1 MTLRP
6 VSASWFELL
15 TSREELGATLDC
27 LAATGSVQ
35 LEAYSRSEQRL
46 ALPDLR
52 TTLADYETLARRYG
66 HYWPRAADVRHAPE
80 HDLLDAPR
88 RGARSRADVDQ
99 GGRPADRR
107 TRGTLRRPPKT
118 PRCSRSCWPS
128 PATAWPA
135 STRWPGPARC
145 SPDAPTCCPRAARRR
160 RCRPTCCMQRVT
172 LDARLFLLAV
182 GPTDEITALD
192 QALAARKARVIPL
205 PDDLP
210 ADPVEL
216 GRHLEARRAAIAER
230 QQAARAALDALSG
243 QQGIAAALGELA
255 LAAWLVTHVPEL
267 PVTEHFAW
275 VTGWCAD
282 ADDTQLR
289 AALDARNLHYLL
301 RFTPAPA
308 DAVAPSVLR
317 NPAWA
322 RPFEVFGRLMGVPG
336 TREADPSMVLA
347 LVAPLMFGYMF
358 GDVVQG
364 LVLAIIGFVVR
375 DRLPALRLLV
385 PGGLVAVA
393 FGFAFGSVFA
403 REDVIP
409 ALWVHPLSEPL
420 TVLGTALGFG
430 VVVILVGL
438 LLNALQYHWR
448 GELGKLG
455 RDRRRAAG
463 GLPGHR
469 GQPWSMRG
477 CCGRCP
483 PASPGCWPAAHSW
496 RPATASARVGRAA
509 GESLERLLQLGVN
522 TVSFVRVGAF
532 ALAHAGLSTAVVGI
546 ADAAGPAYWPVLLI
560 GNAAIIA
567 LEGLVVG
574 IQTTRLMLFE
584 FFIRF
589 LAAHGRPFEPLP
601 PPSPMSEPLPRSKP

>member
-15 TSREELGATLDC
+15 TSREELGAALDC

-52 TTLADYETLARRYG
+52 TTLADYETMARRYG
-66 HYWPRAADVRHAPE
+66 HYWPRAAVLRHAPE
-80 HDLLDAPR
+80 HDLLEA
-88 RGARSRADVDQ
+88 
-99 GGRPADRR
+99 
-107 TRGTLRRPPKT
+107 
-118 PRCSRSCWPS
+118 
-128 PATAWPA
+128 
-135 STRWPGPARC
+135 
-145 SPDAPTCCPRAARRR
+145 PRAALDRVRAWSKAADPLIAELEELAQSAEDTALLAQLLVVSGGGLAR
-160 RCRPTCCMQRVT
+160 LDQVARAGPVLAGRAYLLPEGGPPQALPPNVLMQRVV
-172 LDARLFLLAV
+172 LDSRLFLLAV
-182 GPTDEITALD
+182 GPADEIATLD

-210 ADPVEL
+210 ADPAEL
-216 GRHLEARRAAIAER
+216 GRHLESRRASIEAR
-230 QQAARAALDALSG
+230 GKAARAELDALSE

-275 VTGWCAD
+275 ITGWCAD
-282 ADDTQLR
+282 ADDARLR

-301 RFTPAPA
+301 RFTPAPT
-308 DAVAPSVLR
+308 DAVPPSVMR

-336 TREADPSMVLA
+336 TSEADPSMLLA
-347 LVAPLMFGYMF
+347 LVAPLMFGFMF

-364 LVLAIIGFVVR
+364 LVLALLGYMVR
-375 DRLPALRLLV
+375 DRLPALRLLI

-409 ALWVHPLSEPL
+409 PLWVHPLGEPL

-430 VVVILVGL
+430 VVVILLGL
-438 LLNALQYHWR
+438 LLNALQFHWR
-448 GELGKLG
+448 GELPRWLATEAGLLVAYVGIVGTVYDARLLWALPAGILWMLLG
-455 RDRRRAAG
+455 SALVAPGDRLG
-463 GLPGHR
+463 SLGH
-469 GQPWSMRG
+469 
-477 CCGRCP
+477 
-483 PASPGCWPAAHSW
+483 
-496 RPATASARVGRAA
+496 AA
-509 GESLERLLQLGVN
+509 GESLERMLQLGVN

-546 ADAAGPAYWPVLLI
+546 AEAAGAAYWPVLVI

-567 LEGLVVG
+567 LEGLVVC
-574 IQTTRLMLFE
+574 IQTTRLILFE

-589 LAAHGRPFEPLP
+589 LAAKGRPFEPLQP
-601 PPSPMSEPLPRSKP
+601 PEPTSASLPRSKP

>member
-6 VSASWFELL
+6 ASACWFELL

-27 LAATGSVQ
+27 LAGTGTVQ

-52 TTLADYETLARRYG
+52 ATLTEYETLARRYG
-66 HYWPRAADVRHAPE
+66 HYWPAAVDLRHAAE
-80 HDLLDAPR
+80 HDLLEA
-88 RGARSRADVDQ
+88 
-99 GGRPADRR
+99 
-107 TRGTLRRPPKT
+107 
-118 PRCSRSCWPS
+118 
-128 PATAWPA
+128 
-135 STRWPGPARC
+135 
-145 SPDAPTCCPRAARRR
+145 PRAALERVRVWAR
-160 RCRPTCCMQRVT
+160 AADPLIAELEELAQAEEDTALLAQLQAVSGDSLARLDQVARAGPVLAGRAYLLPEGGPPQAIPPQVLLQRVP
-172 LDARLFLLAV
+172 LDERLFLLAV
-182 GPTDEITALD
+182 GPADEIALLD

-205 PDDLP
+205 PSDLP
-210 ADPVEL
+210 ADPPAL
-216 GRHLEARRAAIAER
+216 GAHLEARKAGIVRRE
-230 QQAARAALDALSG
+230 QAARAALDALNG
-243 QQGIAAALGELA
+243 QHGIAEALGELT

-282 ADDTQLR
+282 PDDTRLR
-289 AALDARNLHYLL
+289 AALDSRDLHYLL
-301 RFTPAPA
+301 RFTPAPE
-308 DAVAPSVLR
+308 DAVPPSVLR

-347 LVAPLMFGYMF
+347 LVAPLMFGFMF

-364 LVLAIIGFVVR
+364 LIVALLGFLVR
-375 DRLPALRLLV
+375 NRLPALRLLV
-385 PGGLVAVA
+385 PGGLFAVA

-409 ALWVHPLSEPL
+409 ALWVHPLGEPL

-438 LLNALQYHWR
+438 LLNALQFHWR
-448 GELGKLG
+448 GELGRWAATEAGLLVAYVGVVGAFIDARLLWALPLG
-455 RDRRRAAG
+455 IVWLLAGSALTARGDRLGAV
-463 GLPGHR
+463 GH
-469 GQPWSMRG
+469 
-477 CCGRCP
+477 
-483 PASPGCWPAAHSW
+483 
-496 RPATASARVGRAA
+496 AA
-509 GESLERLLQLGVN
+509 GESVERLLQLGVN

-546 ADAAGPAYWPVLLI
+546 AEAAGPAYWPVLVI

-574 IQTTRLMLFE
+574 IQTTRLILFE
-584 FFIRF
+584 FFLRF
-589 LAAHGRPFEPLP
+589 LSAQGRPFEPLP
-601 PPSPMSEPLPRSKP
+601 PPSTTPPSFPRSTP

>member
-15 TSREELGATLDC
+15 TSREELGAALDC

-52 TTLADYETLARRYG
+52 TTLAEYETLARRYG
-66 HYWPRAADVRHAPE
+66 HYWPSAAVLRHGPE
-80 HDLLDAPR
+80 HDLFDAPR
-88 RGARSRADVDQ
+88 EALERVRVWSTAADPLIAELEELTQAAED
-99 GGRPADRR
+99 
-107 TRGTLRRPPKT
+107 
-118 PRCSRSCWPS
+118 
-128 PATAWPA
+128 TA
-135 STRWPGPARC
+135 
-145 SPDAPTCCPRAARRR
+145 
-160 RCRPTCCMQRVT
+160 
-172 LDARLFLLAV
+172 LLARLQELSGEGLARLDQVARAGPVLAGRAYLLPEGGPPQALPPNVLLQRAPLEEKMFLLAV
-182 GPTDEITALD
+182 GPLEEITALD
-192 QALAARKARVIPL
+192 QALAARKARTIPL

-210 ADPVEL
+210 ANAADL
-216 GRHLEARRAAIAER
+216 GRHL
-230 QQAARAALDALSG
+230 AARKSALEERERSARAELDALSE
-243 QQGIAAALGELA
+243 QHGIPAALGELA

-282 ADDTQLR
+282 PDDTQLR
-289 AALDARNLHYLL
+289 AALDARDLHYLL
-301 RFTPAPA
+301 RFTPAPE
-308 DAVAPSVLR
+308 DAVAPSVLH
-317 NPAWA
+317 NAAWV

-336 TREADPSMVLA
+336 TREADPSIVLA
-347 LVAPLMFGYMF
+347 LVAPLMFGFMF
-358 GDVVQG
+358 GDVAQG
-364 LVLAIIGFVVR
+364 LVVAILGFLVR
-375 DRLPALRLLV
+375 DRLPALRLLI

-409 ALWVHPLSEPL
+409 ALWLHPLSQPL

-430 VVVILVGL
+430 VVVILLGL
-438 LLNALQYHWR
+438 LLNALQFHWR
-448 GELGKLG
+448 GELPRWLATEAGLLVAYVGIVGTVYDARLLWALPAGILWMLLG
-455 RDRRRAAG
+455 SALVAPGDRLG
-463 GLPGHR
+463 SLGH
-469 GQPWSMRG
+469 
-477 CCGRCP
+477 
-483 PASPGCWPAAHSW
+483 
-496 RPATASARVGRAA
+496 AA
-509 GESLERLLQLGVN
+509 GESLERMLQLGVN

-546 ADAAGPAYWPVLLI
+546 AEAAGAAYWPVLVI

-574 IQTTRLMLFE
+574 IQTTRLILFE

-589 LAAHGRPFEPLP
+589 LAAKGRPFEPLQP
-601 PPSPMSEPLPRSKP
+601 PEPTSASLPRSKP

>member
-6 VSASWFELL
+6 ASASWFELL

-27 LAATGSVQ
+27 LAATGAVQ

-52 TTLADYETLARRYG
+52 ATLAEYETLARRYG
-66 HYWPRAADVRHAPE
+66 HYWPRATDLRHATE

-88 RGARSRADVDQ
+88 EAIERVRG
-99 GGRPADRR
+99 
-107 TRGTLRRPPKT
+107 
-118 PRCSRSCWPS
+118 W
-128 PATAWPA
+128 ATAADPLIA
-135 STRWPGPARC
+135 ELEELAQSAEDTALLAQLQALSGAGLARLDQVAHAGPVLAG
-145 SPDAPTCCPRAARRR
+145 RAYLLPEGGPPQAL
-160 RCRPTCCMQRVT
+160 PPNVLLQRVA
-172 LDARLFLLAV
+172 LDDRLFLLAV
-182 GPTDEITALD
+182 GPADEIAVFD

-205 PDDLP
+205 PADLP
-210 ADPVEL
+210 ADPSAL
-216 GRHLEARRAAIAER
+216 GADLEARKAAIAGRE
-230 QQAARAALDALSG
+230 QAARAALDALSE
-243 QQGIAAALGELA
+243 QRGIAAALGELA

-282 ADDTQLR
+282 PDDTRMR
-289 AALDARNLHYLL
+289 AALDARDRHYLL
-301 RFTPAPA
+301 RFTPAPE

-336 TREADPSMVLA
+336 TREADPSIVLA
-347 LVAPLMFGYMF
+347 LVAPLMFGFMF

-364 LVLAIIGFVVR
+364 LVLAVIGFLVR

-385 PGGLVAVA
+385 PGGLVAVG

-403 REDVIP
+403 REDIIP
-409 ALWVHPLSEPL
+409 ALWVHPLSQPL
-420 TVLGTALGFG
+420 TVLGTALAFG
-430 VVVILVGL
+430 VIVILLGL
-438 LLNALQYHWR
+438 LLNALQFHWR
-448 GELGKLG
+448 GELGHWLATEAGLLVAYAGIVGAVVDARLLWALPLG
-455 RDRRRAAG
+455 VAWLLIGSALTARGDRLGA
-463 GLPGHR
+463 LGH
-469 GQPWSMRG
+469 
-477 CCGRCP
+477 
-483 PASPGCWPAAHSW
+483 
-496 RPATASARVGRAA
+496 AA
-509 GESLERLLQLGVN
+509 GESVERLLQLGVN

-546 ADAAGPAYWPVLLI
+546 ADASGPAYWPVLLI

-574 IQTTRLMLFE
+574 IQTTRLILFE

-589 LAAHGRPFEPLP
+589 LSAHGRQFEPLT
-601 PPSPMSEPLPRSKP
+601 PPSPPSASLPRSKP

>member
-6 VSASWFELL
+6 ASACWFELL

-27 LAATGSVQ
+27 LAGTGTVQ

-52 TTLADYETLARRYG
+52 ATLAEYETLARRYG
-66 HYWPRAADVRHAPE
+66 HYWPSAVDLRHAAE
-80 HDLLDAPR
+80 HDLLEAPR
-88 RGARSRADVDQ
+88 DALERVRGWAKAADPLIAELEELAQSAEDTALLTQLQARSGESLARLDQVAHAGPVLAGRAYLLPEGGPPHALPPDV
-99 GGRPADRR
+99 
-107 TRGTLRRPPKT
+107 LL
-118 PRCSRSCWPS
+118 
-128 PATAWPA
+128 
-135 STRWPGPARC
+135 
-145 SPDAPTCCPRAARRR
+145 
-160 RCRPTCCMQRVT
+160 QRVP
-172 LDARLFLLAV
+172 LDERLFLLAV
-182 GPTDEITALD
+182 GPASEIVALD

-205 PDDLP
+205 PADLP
-210 ADPVEL
+210 SDPAAL
-216 GRHLEARRAAIAER
+216 GAHLEARRQDIAARER
-230 QQAARAALDALSG
+230 AARAELDALSE
-243 QQGIAAALGELA
+243 QHGIAAALGELM

-282 ADDTQLR
+282 PDESRMR
-289 AALDARNLHYLL
+289 AALDSRNLHYLL
-301 RFTPAPA
+301 RFTPAPE
-308 DAVAPSVLR
+308 DAVPPSVLR

-364 LVLAIIGFVVR
+364 LIVALLGFLVR

-403 REDVIP
+403 REDIIP
-409 ALWVHPLSEPL
+409 ALWVHPLGEPL

-430 VVVILVGL
+430 VVVILLGL
-438 LLNALQYHWR
+438 VLNALQFHWR
-448 GELGKLG
+448 GELGHWFATEAGLLVAYAGIVGTVVDARLLWALPLG
-455 RDRRRAAG
+455 IVWLLAGSALTAPGDRLGA
-463 GLPGHR
+463 LGH
-469 GQPWSMRG
+469 
-477 CCGRCP
+477 
-483 PASPGCWPAAHSW
+483 
-496 RPATASARVGRAA
+496 AA
-509 GESLERLLQLGVN
+509 GESVERLLQLGVN

-546 ADAAGPAYWPVLLI
+546 ADASGAAYWPVLII

-574 IQTTRLMLFE
+574 IQTTRLILFE
-584 FFIRF
+584 FFLRF
-589 LAAHGRPFEPLP
+589 LSARGRPFEPLTP
-601 PPSPMSEPLPRSKP
+601 PTQPSASLPRSNP